1 MDSATT
7 AASGQR
13 DQGRSLKRTFLG
25 LQFKFTLLV
34 LCLTLTVAVV
44 VGGSLLDR
52 TGKLAARQKR
62 EQCLQLSS
70 LLARSSAGA
79 LQRGDLEALQ
89 SLAEHFST
97 GEAIHFVAFTDPA
110 GNPIALADLS
120 GSCARRL
127 QESGRLQPDDGTL
140 GTPVLVRARDGEA
153 HLQATYP
160 INSPAA
166 NPAGERP
173 LLGYV
178 RVGLNVEPTMRYLT
192 AALDL
197 FSGIVLAAVLLA
209 VPLAYLVVRCV
220 VVPLN
225 ELSRVVRRFAEGDL
239 EARTTVQRNDEIGEL
254 AETFNGM
261 ADELARKHQQI
272 SALNVDLEE
281 RVCRRTRQL
290 RELASREPLTGLY
303 NRRHFN
309 EVLTNRFSEAARYGS
324 DLSCMMLDLDDFKS
338 VNDRFGHH
346 TGDELLIL
354 TSITIASQLR
364 AADVAAR
371 FGGDEFI
378 VLLPQTD
385 VERAQVL
392 GARIADK
399 FSQDLAEQL
408 PELRVSLS
416 IGIASVADANS
427 DTPENLIRAADQ
439 ALYRAKVMGKSRIA
453 MAGALG

>member
-1 MDSATT
+1 MDSGTT

-13 DQGRSLKRTFLG
+13 DERRSLKRTFLG
-25 LQFKFTLLV
+25 LQFRFTLLV
-34 LCLTLTVAVV
+34 LCLILTVAVV
-44 VGGSLLDR
+44 VGGLLLDL

-79 LQRGDLEALQ
+79 LQRGDLESLR

-110 GNPIALADLS
+110 VNPVALADPS
-120 GSCARRL
+120 GSCA
-127 QESGRLQPDDGTL
+127 GRLQPDDGTL
-140 GTPVLVRARDGEA
+140 GRPTLVQAQDGNA
-153 HLQATYP
+153 YLLVTYP

-178 RVGLNVEPTMRYLT
+178 RVALNVKPTMRYLT
-192 AALDL
+192 AALGL

-209 VPLAYLVVRCV
+209 VPLAYVVVRCV

-225 ELSRVVRRFAEGDL
+225 EVSRAVRRFAEGDL
-239 EARTTVQRNDEIGEL
+239 EARTTVQRTDEIGEL
-254 AETFNGM
+254 AEAFNGM

-272 SALNVDLEE
+272 SALNAELEE

-354 TSITIASQLR
+354 TSITVASQLR

-378 VLLPQTD
+378 ILLPQTD

-399 FSQDLAEQL
+399 FSQDVAEQL
-408 PELRVSLS
+408 PELQVSLS

-427 DTPENLIRAADQ
+427 DTPENLIRAADR
-439 ALYRAKVMGKSRIA
+439 ALYRAKATGKSRIA